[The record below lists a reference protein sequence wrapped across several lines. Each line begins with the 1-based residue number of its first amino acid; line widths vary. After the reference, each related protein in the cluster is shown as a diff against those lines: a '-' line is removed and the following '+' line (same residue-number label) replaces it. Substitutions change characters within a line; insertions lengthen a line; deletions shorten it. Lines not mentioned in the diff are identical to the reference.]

1 MIIFLVFHLIP
12 NYFEILKIL
21 QIFTPHS
28 TSEQHL
34 DQLAIKVGKLG
45 LAVPTLTLKS
55 RENSAAPSR
64 LPSPTRHHGKR
75 SSAARSFP
83 NHQKYNSASMRP
95 RACNN
100 KLTAGKGGARG
111 SAGRPRFTSSNT
123 RGYQRMTQKETQPCR
138 LQSHARNLSVH
149 S

>member
-1 MIIFLVFHLIP
+1 MHSVLLSKHWLPVCFISTIPLFFFSTQEPIEVTEASMRDHLSGNCMFAMNTVCSLTLIP

-34 DQLAIKVGKLG
+34 DKPAIKVGKLG
-45 LAVPTLTLKS
+45 LVVPTLMLKG
-55 RENSAAPSR
+55 RENSTAPSR

-95 RACNN
+95 RAC
-100 KLTAGKGGARG
+100 T
-111 SAGRPRFTSSNT
+111 TS
-123 RGYQRMTQKETQPCR
+123 
-138 LQSHARNLSVH
+138 
-149 S
+149 